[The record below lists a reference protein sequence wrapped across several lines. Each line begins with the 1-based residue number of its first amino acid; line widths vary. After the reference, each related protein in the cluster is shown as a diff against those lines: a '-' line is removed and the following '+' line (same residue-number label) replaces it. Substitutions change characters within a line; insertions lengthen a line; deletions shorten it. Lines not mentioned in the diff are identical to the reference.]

1 MATTQ
6 QEVKDMKQDIAQI
19 KNMLADQLEETP
31 ANGESK
37 TVFTKEELQRV
48 ANQAGKGVRAFFSDK
63 QKQFGEAKVACEKTI
78 KERPLTSAAVAFAG
92 GMLLTT
98 LLKRK

>member
-6 QEVKDMKQDIAQI
+6 KEVKNMKQDIAQI
-19 KNMLADQLEETP
+19 KDMLADQLEEIPT
-31 ANGESK
+31 NGK
-37 TVFTKEELQRV
+37 TKNIFNKEDLQSI

-63 QKQFGEAKVACEKTI
+63 QKQLEEVKTACKKTI

-92 GMLLTT
+92 GMLITT
-98 LLKRK
+98 LLRKK